1 MLTRKLLGRNGL
13 CNGSIG
19 TISDIVNKKSDKPT
33 TLPIAVMI
41 QFDFTSNGSSCC
53 FEKPR
58 CNAVISKTSELDL

>member
-1 MLTRKLLGRNGL
+1 MLTRKLLGKNGL

-19 TISDIVNKKSDKPT
+19 TISDIVDKKSDKPR

-53 FEKPR
+53 SEKPR
-58 CNAVISKTSELDL
+58 CVDVVSKTSELDL